1 MCWYPGIV
9 YELTINYKNEQ
20 ASGDLPTPQKFMA
33 DISEFIDRQNLQQF
47 YQTQGTL
54 IQKIAMQAVTLA
66 AEATARG
73 EGGMTNSNLKQYY
86 SDVSKIALYTNVVLI
101 DDSGSMKHDQDR
113 IPALK
118 RAMDRN
124 ISIATTF
131 DTEGIHVRFLNYP
144 LKHQLGQG
152 QVNLDGIKDTN
163 HMSQIWDDVEWKGGT
178 EIGKMLSEKVLQ
190 PFVLEKAMKGEL
202 RKPVLVSI
210 ITDGQ
215 VRSLRNSEHA

>member
-1 MCWYPGIV
+1 
-9 YELTINYKNEQ
+9 
-20 ASGDLPTPQKFMA
+20 MA